1 MKNTNPQQRSYEQLV
16 RENADLRQRL
26 EVAEESIQAIR
37 GGEVDALVVQDEQDP
52 LNKLTIMRIVAEEI
66 LAQSILEQVADA
78 VVICDDQGYIQR
90 ASNAV
95 NQLYHGNPLGKH
107 FEEVFS
113 RLIPTADGEG
123 RPVTFAKLASQD
135 SIKSY
140 EVLLAGRLKD
150 DPVHFLLS
158 ARVLRSLDKQPVK
171 LVITLTDISEGKKSE
186 AILREADR
194 RKDEFL
200 ATLAHELRNPIA
212 PLQNALS
219 LITLPQTSPEIRE
232 RAHEIMRRQLL
243 QMKRL
248 VDDLLDIS
256 RITRNRIE
264 LDKSILS
271 LSQVIENAVETVTP
285 LIRERNHKLAI
296 KLPPYP
302 VYVDADMVRL
312 SQVFSNVLNNAAKY
326 TSPGGEI
333 LVHATVSGKLLS
345 VSISDNG
352 IGIDPA
358 TLPHIFDLFMQ
369 ADYSLERSYGGL
381 GIGLTLVKSLVEQH
395 NGTIAVKSAGLDKGS
410 EFIITLPLADANAAQ
425 MEEPLTSQE
434 RATTSLK
441 ILVVDDNTAS
451 ADTIGWLLEVLG
463 HKPHILYEGSK
474 LVAWALELMPDVIL
488 LDIGLPGK
496 NGYDLCRELRTYPQL
511 DSTLLIAQTGWG
523 QDKDKSRAI
532 EAGFDHHLIKP
543 FQLPELQALLEKVS
557 QL

>member
-1 MKNTNPQQRSYEQLV
+1 M
-16 RENADLRQRL
+16 
-26 EVAEESIQAIR
+26 
-37 GGEVDALVVQDEQDP
+37 
-52 LNKLTIMRIVAEEI
+52 
-66 LAQSILEQVADA
+66 
-78 VVICDDQGYIQR
+78 
-90 ASNAV
+90 
-95 NQLYHGNPLGKH
+95 
-107 FEEVFS
+107 
-113 RLIPTADGEG
+113 
-123 RPVTFAKLASQD
+123 LASHET
-135 SIKSY
+135 IKSY
-140 EVLLAGRLKD
+140 EVLLVNAQRD

-158 ARVLRSLDKQPVK
+158 ARVLRSVDKQPVK
-171 LVITLTDISEGKKSE
+171 LVVTLTDISEGKKTE

-219 LITLPQTSPEIRE
+219 LITLPQTNPAMRE

-256 RITRNRIE
+256 RITRDRIE
-264 LDKSILS
+264 LDKSIIS
-271 LSQVIENAVETVTP
+271 LPHIIENAVETVNP
-285 LIRERNHKLAI
+285 LIRERNHKLAL

-333 LVHATVSGKLLS
+333 LVHATASEKNLT

-352 IGIDPA
+352 IGIDQA
-358 TLPHIFDLFMQ
+358 TLPHIFDLFVQ

-381 GIGLTLVKSLVEQH
+381 GIGLTLVKKLVEQH
-395 NGTIAVKSAGLDKGS
+395 GGTIEVKSGGLGKGS
-410 EFIITLPLADANAAQ
+410 EFIITLPLADANVVQQEA
-425 MEEPLTSQE
+425 PRTPQE
-434 RATTSLK
+434 RASRSLK
-441 ILVVDDNTAS
+441 ILVVDDNAAS

-463 HKPHILYEGSK
+463 HKPHVLYEGSK
-474 LVAWALELMPDVIL
+474 LIAWAMEIMPDVIL

-496 NGYDLCRELRTYPQL
+496 NGYDLCRELRSYSQL
-511 DSTLLIAQTGWG
+511 ASTLIIAQTGWG
-523 QDKDKSRAI
+523 QEKDKSRAI

-543 FQLPELQALLEKVS
+543 FQLPELEALLEKV
-557 QL
+557 L

>member
-1 MKNTNPQQRSYEQLV
+1 MKNTNQKMRSYEELAK
-16 RENADLRQRL
+16 ENTDLQQRL
-26 EVAEESIQAIR
+26 EVAEECIRAIR
-37 GGEVDALVVQDEQDP
+37 GGEVDALVVQDEHDP
-52 LNKLTIMRIVAEEI
+52 VNKLMVMRIVAEEI

-78 VVICDDQGYIQR
+78 VVICDEQGFVQR
-90 ASNAV
+90 ASHAV
-95 NQLYHGNPLGKH
+95 NQLYHANPLGKH

-113 RLIPTADGEG
+113 LVIPTANETGTA
-123 RPVTFAKLASQD
+123 VTFAMLASHET
-135 SIKSY
+135 IKSY
-140 EVLLAGRLKD
+140 EVLLVNAQRD

-158 ARVLRSLDKQPVK
+158 ARVLRSVDKQPVK
-171 LVITLTDISEGKKSE
+171 LVVTLTDISEGKKTE

-219 LITLPQTSPEIRE
+219 LITLPQTNPAMRE

-256 RITRNRIE
+256 RITRDRIE
-264 LDKSILS
+264 LDKSIIS
-271 LSQVIENAVETVTP
+271 LPHIIENAVETVNP
-285 LIRERNHKLAI
+285 LIRERNHKLAL

-333 LVHATVSGKLLS
+333 LVHATASEKNLT

-352 IGIDPA
+352 IGIDQA
-358 TLPHIFDLFMQ
+358 TLPHIFDLFVQ

-381 GIGLTLVKSLVEQH
+381 GIGLTLVKKLVEQH
-395 NGTIAVKSAGLDKGS
+395 GGTIEVKSGGLGKGS
-410 EFIITLPLADANAAQ
+410 EFIITLPLADANVVQ
-425 MEEPLTSQE
+425 QESPRTPQE
-434 RATTSLK
+434 RASRSLK
-441 ILVVDDNTAS
+441 ILVVDDNAAS

-463 HKPHILYEGSK
+463 HKPHVLYEGSK
-474 LVAWALELMPDVIL
+474 LIAWAMEIMPDVIL

-496 NGYDLCRELRTYPQL
+496 NGYDLCRELRSYSQL
-511 DSTLLIAQTGWG
+511 ASTLIIAQTGWG
-523 QDKDKSRAI
+523 QEKDKSRAI

-543 FQLPELQALLEKVS
+543 FQLPELEALLEKV
-557 QL
+557 L